1 MHDIQELFNRRDFL
15 NKFSLTLTAAAG
27 VVVAVPIIGY
37 LFTPLFEKP
46 NREWQDVGAVSD
58 FVIGQTVQ
66 VPIKDPSPLPWAG
79 ETATTAA
86 WLRRTEQ
93 NSFIAFAVNCTHLGC
108 PVNWIQSGQIFLCP
122 CHGGVFTSNG
132 DVAGGPPAGPLRRHH
147 TRIVSG
153 RVQIKPVPLKVV

>member
-1 MHDIQELFNRRDFL
+1 MREIQKLFSRRDFL
-15 NKFSLTLTAAAG
+15 NYFSLALTAAAG
-27 VVVAVPIIGY
+27 VVVSVPILAY
-37 LFTPLFEKP
+37 LLTPLLEKP
-46 NREWQDVGAVSD
+46 DREWQDIGPASD
-58 FVIGQTVQ
+58 FVIGQTVE

-93 NSFIAFAVNCTHLGC
+93 SQFIAFAVNCTHLGC

-147 TRIVSG
+147 VRVRNG
-153 RVQIKPVPLKVV
+153 RVEIKPVPLRVV